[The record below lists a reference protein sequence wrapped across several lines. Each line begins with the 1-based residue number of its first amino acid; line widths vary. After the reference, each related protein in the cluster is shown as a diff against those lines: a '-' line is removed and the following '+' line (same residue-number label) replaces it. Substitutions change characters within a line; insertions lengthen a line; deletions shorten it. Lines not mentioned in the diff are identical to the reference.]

1 MRAVALVLIALTLG
15 EGIPMPKNST
25 TNKPSIST
33 NSQNALFDLDEIMA
47 ERIAANDTIGELMR
61 AWTYWTTPIS
71 NSEF

>member
-1 MRAVALVLIALTLG
+1 MS
-15 EGIPMPKNST
+15 ENST

-47 ERIAANDTIGELMR
+47 ERIAANDTVGELMR

-71 NSEF
+71 NEQF

>member
-1 MRAVALVLIALTLG
+1 MREADLIQIFAHIG
-15 EGIPMPKNST
+15 ESIPMPNNST

-33 NSQNALFDLDEIMA
+33 NSQNVLFALDEIMA
-47 ERIAANDTIGELMR
+47 ERIAANDTIGSLMR